1 MFEQKGNLLI
11 HPIKNVSRLKTI
23 LTVFAKNGFSHFLQ
37 KAGLGRYIMAKISS
51 KARQGLTTEEQLRL
65 SFEELGPTFVK
76 LGQLLATRPDLI
88 PLSFCNEFKK
98 LHDQTQTTSFEKV
111 EPVLV
116 EEFKKDLNS
125 IFKNIDTIP
134 IGSASIAQ
142 VYQAELL
149 TGESVVI
156 KVQKPGIESVIKED
170 LDILYFI
177 AKTLESY
184 LPELSVYNPVGIVDE
199 FFKTMQL
206 ETDFIVEANNIERF
220 QNNFKSV
227 DNIKIPKFYRQF
239 TTKKVLVLE
248 QLKGTALSQSD
259 KLNLSDQER
268 EGLIKAAIQGYFK
281 MVFHDG
287 FFHGDMHPGNI
298 FILSDNS
305 LGLID
310 FGVVGRLN
318 HKTKSS
324 ITNMLIALA
333 HEDYE
338 RLALEYIELAPY
350 SENASIDRLS
360 RQLRDLIAP
369 YFGLSLDQVNTGR
382 LLLNSTSIVAKQG
395 ITLPAELI
403 LFFKSI
409 VTIEGLGRMLKKD
422 FDVLFYA
429 LEFSQ
434 DILSKKYEP
443 ESFVRELTEFSRDSS
458 RLLQQFPVHIKNLLR
473 KWNSPKHSHKVKLEG
488 MDEFLKVQASGFKA
502 IAYAI
507 IIGFAFLSAS
517 LLQIFSKQQ
526 DVLGLSWSSFFLYIL
541 SFALLAMTIVR

>member
-1 MFEQKGNLLI
+1 MLEQKGNLLI
-11 HPIKNVSRLKTI
+11 HPIKNVARLKTI
-23 LTVFAKNGFSHFLQ
+23 LTVFAKNGFSHLLQ
-37 KAGLGRYIMAKISS
+37 KAGLGRYIITKLSS
-51 KARQGLTTEEQLRL
+51 KAKQGLSTEEQLRM
-65 SFEELGPTFVK
+65 SFEELGPTFIK
-76 LGQLLATRPDLI
+76 MGQVLATRPDLI
-88 PLSFCNEFKK
+88 PISFCNEFKK
-98 LHDQTQTTSFEKV
+98 LHDQTQTVNFKEIEKV
-111 EPVLV
+111 LQTEFEQSL
-116 EEFKKDLNS
+116 EEVFADFN
-125 IFKNIDTIP
+125 DVP

-142 VYQAELL
+142 VYEATLI
-149 TGESVVI
+149 TGEPVVV

-177 AKTLESY
+177 AKTLETY
-184 LPELSVYNPVGIVDE
+184 LPELSVYNPIGIVDE

-220 QNNFKSV
+220 QKNFIDVK
-227 DNIKIPKFYRQF
+227 NIKIPKYYKKY

-248 QLKGTALSQSD
+248 KLNGTPLSQSGL
-259 KLNLSDQER
+259 KSLSEQDR
-268 EGLIKAAIQGYFK
+268 EALIRAGIHGYFK

-287 FFHGDMHPGNI
+287 FFHGDMHPGNL
-298 FILSDNS
+298 FALDNNC

-318 HKTKSS
+318 HKTRSS

-350 SENASIDRLS
+350 SETASIDKLS

-382 LLLNSTSIVAKQG
+382 LLLNSTSIVAQHG

-409 VTIEGLGRMLKKD
+409 VTIESLGRMLKKD
-422 FDVLFYA
+422 FDVLSYA

-434 DILSKKYEP
+434 DIISKKYEP
-443 ESFVRELTEFSRDSS
+443 ESMVRELTEFSRDSS
-458 RLLQQFPVHIKNLLR
+458 RLLQQLPVHVKNLLR
-473 KWNSPKHSHKVKLEG
+473 KWNSPKHVHKIHIEQLE
-488 MDEFLKVQASGFKA
+488 EYSKTQASGFKS
-502 IAYAI
+502 IAYSI
-507 IIGFAFLSAS
+507 IIGFSFLSAS

-526 DVLGLSWSSFFLYIL
+526 DILSMPWTSFFLYML
-541 SFALLAMTIVR
+541 SLILLAFTVIR